1 MVIHDLDDL
10 GYPDRL
16 ETSVYVFVY
25 HCNLHL
31 HNTAV
36 YTPSAPSL
44 LQVSIVIQ
52 KIQWLG
58 GSQGIFSKKLWENA
72 QDLFRKLGKTM
83 GKLWVKHLFRWCHFP
98 SPSAHRRI
106 ACRGGCLSRA
116 GAAPAVKKM
125 GGILWPSNKLTVCYG
140 KWTIFTLFYL

>member
-10 GYPDRL
+10 GDPDGL

-83 GKLWVKHLFRWCHFP
+83 GKASVSMVPFSIAFSSSKNCMSWRMPLQSRRGSCCEKNGWHL
-98 SPSAHRRI
+98 
-106 ACRGGCLSRA
+106 
-116 GAAPAVKKM
+116 M
-125 GGILWPSNKLTVCYG
+125 
-140 KWTIFTLFYL
+140 TLQ